1 MKDMSV
7 LVSLCMCL
15 FLLLI
20 IFVVTYHISCCHHYM
35 TSKLNDKL
43 SYLCHCFAFQKN
55 FQMLKEE
62 FRKMTPP
69 TGLENIPLSSNL
81 TNCKSPVA
89 SFRESQAMEK
99 ERESGTGEKDKDVR
113 GATGMQ
119 AGGPVRTRIRKT
131 SRANLFTGS
140 KTHGLHSV
148 AVTKANSNSSNGS
161 LTTAD
166 SITSTTGK
174 TPQLSLPPQES
185 SAAVAAAASLGAV
198 GVGTAAGLG
207 DFHPVIPEVS
217 PGALAAAKPIPCTPE
232 TDGKAV
238 GGVGDDVMDGDVCN
252 HINHTTS
259 SSVTDSPPDSGGG
272 GAEGTPC

>member
-1 MKDMSV
+1 
-7 LVSLCMCL
+7 
-15 FLLLI
+15 
-20 IFVVTYHISCCHHYM
+20 
-35 TSKLNDKL
+35 
-43 SYLCHCFAFQKN
+43 
-55 FQMLKEE
+55 MLKEE

-69 TGLENIPLSSNL
+69 AGLENIPLSSNL

-89 SFRESQAMEK
+89 SFRESQALEK
-99 ERESGTGEKDKDVR
+99 ERESGPGEKDKDVR

-148 AVTKANSNSSNGS
+148 AVTKASSSSSNGS

-166 SITSTTGK
+166 PITSTTGK
-174 TPQLSLPPQES
+174 TPQLSLPPQD
-185 SAAVAAAASLGAV
+185 SATASLGAV
-198 GVGTAAGLG
+198 AVGTAAGLG

-217 PGALAAAKPIPCTPE
+217 PGPTATAKPIPCPTE
-232 TDGKAV
+232 TDGKA
-238 GGVGDDVMDGDVCN
+238 GGSGGDDVVDGDVCN
-252 HINHTTS
+252 HVNHTTS